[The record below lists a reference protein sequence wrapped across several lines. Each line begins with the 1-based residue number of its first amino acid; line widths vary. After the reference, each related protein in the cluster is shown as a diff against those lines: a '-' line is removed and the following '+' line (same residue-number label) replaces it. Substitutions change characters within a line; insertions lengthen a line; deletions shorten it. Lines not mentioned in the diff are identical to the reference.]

1 MCPCMCPCIY
11 VSMYVSM
18 YVFTLYTFVNRFCV
32 CDWTVYFYGHGFV
45 SSLGNYVT
53 VLTYGT

>member
-1 MCPCMCPCIY
+1 MY